1 MEWHKLE
8 LTKASVI
15 KKEVDAV
22 INLLTE
28 AVANDASNKSSIIS
42 AIQAR
47 IQELENFY
55 IRNND
60 GSLYYCLIAAS
71 HNFYCR

>member
-15 KKEVDAV
+15 KKEVDTV
-22 INLLTE
+22 INLLNE
-28 AVANDASNKSSIIS
+28 AISSESPNKSAIVN

-60 GSLYYCLIAAS
+60 GKMFGRPDGVL
-71 HNFYCR
+71 

>member
-15 KKEVDAV
+15 KKEVDNV
-22 INLLTE
+22 INLLNEAIATE
-28 AVANDASNKSSIIS
+28 SSNKTVIVN

-60 GSLYYCLIAAS
+60 GKE
-71 HNFYCR
+71 

>member
-15 KKEVDAV
+15 KKEVDHV
-22 INLLTE
+22 INILNEAASTE
-28 AVANDASNKSSIIS
+28 SSNKS
-42 AIQAR
+42 AIVNAVQAR

-60 GSLYYCLIAAS
+60 GKGLIW
-71 HNFYCR
+71 

>member
-15 KKEVDAV
+15 KKEVDSV
-22 INLLTE
+22 INILTE
-28 AVANDASNKSSIIS
+28 AVATDASNKSSIIS

-60 GSLYYCLIAAS
+60 GNNYLGFLCACFIA
-71 HNFYCR
+71 FFR